1 MLHSMLLHDHFVLNT
16 SALASVF
23 FTQKCTSTNACI
35 YVAFENAMNKNGFF
49 FSDLLNVKSFILLL
63 VSHPSFL
70 SFFPF
75 FFFPYK
81 AIII

>member
-49 FSDLLNVKSFILLL
+49 FLI
-63 VSHPSFL
+63 
-70 SFFPF
+70 
-75 FFFPYK
+75 Y
-81 AIII
+81 